1 MRPIIRS
8 AAVAALVMA
17 AAAVVAPAPALAAPT
32 LTAPTLTAPA
42 SASDETRWL
51 EAFSPDG
58 TITQVPTPAQAS
70 SAPAAGITAAP
81 PPAAVTALQQT
92 GSTAD
97 RFDLVF
103 VGDGYTSSQLA
114 LYHQHVAEKWATLTT
129 IAPYSTYKNYF
140 NVWMVDV
147 VSAQSGVDNDPTQ
160 GISKNTA
167 LGMYF
172 WCSGTERLLCLNES
186 AAQSYAANAPAVDM
200 IVAIGNSTKYG
211 GAGYNTMATASG
223 GNAQSGQI
231 VQHELGHSIGGLAD
245 EYDTP
250 YNRYSGSEPSAP
262 NVTRYTASQ
271 LTSRQHKWYGLL
283 GQSTPDGGVIGAYEG
298 AAYYKYG
305 LYRPSENS
313 LMRSL
318 GKPFNTI
325 GLNVMTQKLLARIN
339 LNAALP
345 AGYDPIG

>member
-1 MRPIIRS
+1 MRQITRI
-8 AAVAALVMA
+8 AAVAALVVA
-17 AAAVVAPAPALAAPT
+17 ATAIAPSGPTIAAPT
-32 LTAPTLTAPA
+32 G
-42 SASDETRWL
+42 TRWL

-58 TITQVPTPAQAS
+58 TIAQVAAPVQAAP
-70 SAPAAGITAAP
+70 APAATTTAAP
-81 PPAAVTALQQT
+81 PPATVTALQQT
-92 GSTAD
+92 GSTAN

-103 VGDGYTSSQLA
+103 VGDGYKSSELG
-114 LYHQHVAEKWATLTT
+114 LYHQHVAEKWATLTK

-147 VSAQSGVDNDPTQ
+147 VSTESGVDNDPTQ
-160 GISKNTA
+160 GVSKNTA

-186 AAQSYAANAPAVDM
+186 AAQSYATNAPAIDM

-211 GAGYNTMATASG
+211 GAGYNSMATASG
-223 GNAQSGQI
+223 GNALSGQI

-250 YNRYSGSEPSAP
+250 YNRYSGAEPSAP
-262 NVTRYTASQ
+262 NVTRYTATQ
-271 LTSRQHKWYGLL
+271 LTSRKHKWYGLL

-305 LYRPSENS
+305 LYRPSQNS

-318 GKPFNTI
+318 GQQFNTI
-325 GLNVMTQKLLARIN
+325 GLTVMTQKLLAKIN
-339 LNAALP
+339 LNASLP
-345 AGYDPIG
+345 AGYDPIT

>member
-1 MRPIIRS
+1 MTVI
-8 AAVAALVMA
+8 VVA
-17 AAAVVAPAPALAAPT
+17 AAAVVSPTQASAAPAPD
-32 LTAPTLTAPA
+32 APA
-42 SASDETRWL
+42 GTRWL

-58 TITQVPTPAQAS
+58 TISQVA
-70 SAPAAGITAAP
+70 APAEAAPTTTAGVTAAP
-81 PPAAVTALQQT
+81 PPATVTALQQT

-147 VSAQSGVDNDPTQ
+147 VSAESGVDNDPNQ
-160 GISKNTA
+160 GVNKNTA

-186 AAQSYAANAPAVDM
+186 TAKSYAANAPAVDM

-211 GAGYNTMATASG
+211 GAGYSSMATASG

-250 YNRYSGSEPSAP
+250 YNRYSGAEPSAP

-271 LTSRQHKWYGLL
+271 LTSRKTKWYGLL

-298 AAYYKYG
+298 AYTYKYG
-305 LYRPSENS
+305 IYRPSENS

-325 GLNVMTQKLLARIN
+325 GLTVMTQKLLAKIN
-339 LNAALP
+339 LNAP
-345 AGYDPIG
+345 PTFVTSQETGG